1 MMLLLYVYIFF
12 YGVIN
17 MVIIVCFKYFK
28 VKWKNFFLIFD
39 LEILNIFK
47 MNVDIFFFNIL
58 YKFMILFF

>member
-28 VKWKNFFLIFD
+28 VKWKNIFLIFD

-47 MNVDIFFFNIL
+47 MNVDIFF
-58 YKFMILFF
+58 